1 MKIDRVETFLVAPRW
16 LFLKITTDDGVVGW
30 GEPVVEGRAET
41 VRAAIGELSDL
52 LIGADPM
59 RIEDHWQVLTRGGFY
74 RGGPVLSSTV
84 AGIDQALWDIAGKV
98 RGAPVHELLGGP
110 VRDRVRMYGWA
121 YGETA
126 GQVAEA
132 AATAIAAGYTA
143 VKIAPPG
150 PMAFLDTPAGLRSV
164 VDLLA
169 KVRDAIGPDN
179 DVAIDLHGRASI
191 PASRRLLP
199 LLEPY
204 VPLFVE
210 EPLRPEY
217 SSDIARIVTATSS
230 PIATGERLYTR
241 REFRDVLDAGVAVVQ
256 PDLSHAGGI
265 SEVRRIAAV
274 AEMYDAVLAPHCPL
288 GPIALAAC
296 LQIDLATP
304 NFLIQEQALGLHH
317 HHGQDGLNYLVD
329 TDVLRLRDGHVERL
343 DAPGLGIDVD
353 EKAVREAAARGHRFR
368 SPIWRGPDGAFTE
381 W

>member
-1 MKIDRVETFLVAPRW
+1 MKIDSIETFLVAPRW
-16 LFLKITTDDGVVGW
+16 LFLKIATDDGVIGW

-41 VRAAIGELSDL
+41 VRAAIRELSDL
-52 LIGADPM
+52 LIGTDPM

-74 RGGPVLSSTV
+74 RGGPVLSSAV

-169 KVRDAIGPDN
+169 EVREAIGPGA

-217 SSDIARIVTATSS
+217 SSDIARIVTATSL

-304 NFLIQEQALGLHH
+304 NFLIQEQSLGLHH
-317 HHGQDGLNYLVD
+317 HHGQDGLNYLID

-353 EKAVREAAARGHRFR
+353 EKAVRAAAERGHRFR